1 MLTVSRKGAKKLLI
15 DTILVARGAEYQ
27 AVCRGLNRVAGGKPS
42 VVAIPVGTKPL
53 GRFLRQL
60 PSIGDR
66 VLVMGLCGSLLP
78 GYQVGEIVLYE
89 DCIYPEASALTQ
101 PCDRSLTARLEKKLP
116 KKSFVRGLTSDR
128 VIWSATEKQKL
139 GLLGADVVDME
150 GFAALE
156 FLTQAGASVAM
167 LRVISDDCHHNL
179 PDLTSA
185 FSDDGILQPLPLA
198 IAMFKQPL
206 AATRLIRGSLQGL
219 KVLEQVTTLLFSA

>member
-1 MLTVSRKGAKKLLI
+1 LLI

-27 AVCRGLNRVAGGKPS
+27 AVCRGLNRVAGGKPY

-53 GRFLRQL
+53 DRFLRQL
-60 PSIGDR
+60 PSTSGYR

-101 PCDRSLTARLEKKLP
+101 PCDRSLTAQLEKKLP
-116 KKSFVRGLTSDR
+116 KKSLVRGLTSDR
-128 VIWSATEKQKL
+128 VIWSATEKQNL
-139 GLLGADVVDME
+139 GLLGAGVVDME

-198 IAMFKQPL
+198 IAMLKQPL
-206 AATRLIRGSLQGL
+206 AATRLIRGSLRGL